1 MLGLGNSITAN
12 QYPVGSW
19 APTNLGSKL
28 IHWYK
33 FNTGITTATVGGT
46 DGLITQWADQKGS
59 NNLATEV
66 TNDGTKMPI
75 VHTDNSVRFSATDD
89 VLVFGSALT
98 LGKFAIYG
106 RFRTD
111 VFNDRFL
118 QQSDGSEFIKFQST
132 TQFKVQPGGS
142 RKDMTISGDA
152 GLANNTKFTAGFERD
167 ADGDIFAFANGFA
180 SSTDANEA
188 ISNTTDVQEISSDS
202 PGELHVYEFVVCN
215 DSLTAAERLELNAY
229 LDAI

>member
-12 QYPVGSW
+12 QYPGGW

-33 FNTGITTATVGGT
+33 FNTGITTATVSGT

-59 NNLATEV
+59 NNLAPEV

-75 VHTDNSVRFSATDD
+75 LHTDNSVRFSGSGD

-111 VFNDRFL
+111 GFNDRFL

-132 TQFKVQPGGS
+132 TEFRIKPDP
-142 RKDMTISGDA
+142 RHDMAISGDA
-152 GLANNTKFTAGFERD
+152 NLANDTKFTAGFERN
-167 ADGDIFAFANGFA
+167 ASGDIFVSANSLA
-180 SSTDANEA
+180 STTSANTA
-188 ISNTTDVQEISSDS
+188 ISNTVDIQEVSPANAGAFDVFEFIICNDGLSSD
-202 PGELHVYEFVVCN
+202 
-215 DSLTAAERLELNAY
+215 ERTELNAY

>member
-12 QYPVGSW
+12 QYPGGW

-33 FNTGITTATVGGT
+33 FNTGITTATVSST
-46 DGLITQWADQKGS
+46 DGLITQWTDQKGS
-59 NNLATEV
+59 NNLAPEV

-75 VHTDNSVRFSATDD
+75 LHTDNSVRFSGSGD

-111 VFNDRFL
+111 GFNDRFL

-132 TQFKVQPGGS
+132 TEFRIKPDP
-142 RKDMTISGDA
+142 RHDMAISGDA
-152 GLANNTKFTAGFERD
+152 NLANDTKFTAGFERN
-167 ADGDIFAFANGFA
+167 ASGDIFVSANSLA
-180 SSTDANEA
+180 STTSANTA
-188 ISNTTDVQEISSDS
+188 ISNTVDIQEVSPANAGAFDVFEFIICNDGLSSD
-202 PGELHVYEFVVCN
+202 
-215 DSLTAAERLELNAY
+215 ERTELNAY

>member
-12 QYPVGSW
+12 EYPGGW
-19 APTNLGSKL
+19 NPAELGSKL

-33 FNTGITTATVGGT
+33 FNTGITIATVGGI
-46 DGLITQWADQKGS
+46 DGLITQWTDQKGS
-59 NNLATEV
+59 NNLAPEV

-75 VHTDNSVRFSATDD
+75 LHTDNAVRFSGTTD

-106 RFRTD
+106 RFKSSD
-111 VFNDRFL
+111 FNDRFL

-132 TQFKVQPGGS
+132 TEFRIKPGT
-142 RKDMTISGDA
+142 RFDMAISGDA
-152 GLANNTKFTAGFERD
+152 GLANNTKFTAGFERN
-167 ADGDIFAFANGFA
+167 ASGDIFVSANSLA
-180 SSTDANEA
+180 STTSANTAISDTIDLQEVSSTDG
-188 ISNTTDVQEISSDS
+188 
-202 PGELHVYEFVVCN
+202 GELDVFEFIICN
-215 DSLTAAERLELNAY
+215 DGLSSSERTELNAY